1 MIAIYL
7 SPIYIL
13 LHLYLVRWLLKW
25 LQILHPIFY
34 KKYIKI
40 IIICLVV
47 SIASPLAITVLL
59 PAGNLKSIIYRI
71 GFLWLGTLIFI
82 SISVIVSDI
91 VRIIIKHKKPDFI
104 TKKLFIMT
112 GVWCLTFSICMSSYG
127 YINAKNI
134 KTTNYTIK
142 INKQIKNHNDLKI
155 VLISDLHLGYNIDN
169 SHISKMVQKI
179 NQQQPDLV
187 VISGDIFDNDYE
199 AILEPNKIIQTLKNI
214 QSKYGVY
221 ACYGNHDI
229 QETILIGFT
238 FDNPHDKDESDI
250 RMDEFLKKANIHLL
264 HDEGVLI
271 DNSFYL
277 FGRADRQKPGKNIK
291 KRKTP
296 QQITQ
301 NMNKNLPIIVLDHQP
316 DQLQD
321 LADAGVDLDLSGH
334 THNGQIFPC
343 NILTSFIWE
352 NSYGCIQ
359 KDNMY
364 SITTSGVGLF
374 GPFMRIG
381 SNGEICTIT
390 IRFK

>member
-47 SIASPLAITVLL
+47 FIASPLAITVLL

-112 GVWCLTFSICMSSYG
+112 GVCCLTFSICMSSYG

-142 INKQIKNHNDLKI
+142 INKQIKNHSDLKI

-169 SHISKMVQKI
+169 SQISKMVQKI

-187 VISGDIFDNDYE
+187 VIAGDIFDNDYE
-199 AILEPNKIIQTLKNI
+199 AILEPNNIIQTLKNI

-343 NILTSFIWE
+343 NIVTSFIWE